1 MRTLPLIAALAALS
15 LAGQAMAQTV
25 ALKGPDGQ
33 GASLSAAD
41 LAALPQ
47 VKLTVTHHGKTSTF
61 EGAPLADVVARVGAA
76 SGKGVRGPELATV
89 IRVTAKDGYQ
99 VVFGLAETDPGTRKG
114 KIILAGRDAAG
125 PLKEDGPFRIVVE
138 DDLRPARSARMVET
152 IEVIRLAKATPATAG
167 EHKH

>member
-61 EGAPLADVVARVGAA
+61 EGAPLADIVARVGAPCSIWRA
-76 SGKGVRGPELATV
+76 M
-89 IRVTAKDGYQ
+89 
-99 VVFGLAETDPGTRKG
+99 AEE
-114 KIILAGRDAAG
+114 AA
-125 PLKEDGPFRIVVE
+125 
-138 DDLRPARSARMVET
+138 
-152 IEVIRLAKATPATAG
+152 
-167 EHKH
+167 

>member
-1 MRTLPLIAALAALS
+1 MRVLSLITALAVLS
-15 LAGQAMAQTV
+15 LAGPALAQTV

-33 GASLSAAD
+33 SASLSAAE

-76 SGKGVRGPELATV
+76 SGKTVRGPELATV

-114 KIILAGRDAAG
+114 RIILADRGDGG
-125 PLKEDGPFRIVVE
+125 PLKDDGPFRIVVE

-152 IEVIRLAKATPATAG
+152 IEVIRLANTKPVAA

>member
-33 GASLSAAD
+33 SASLSPAD

-47 VKLTVTHHGKTSTF
+47 VKLTVTHHGKTETF

-76 SGKGVRGPELATV
+76 SGKAVRGPELATV
-89 IRVTAKDGYQ
+89 IRVTARDGYQ

-114 KIILAGRDAAG
+114 KIILAGRDASG

-152 IEVIRLAKATPATAG
+152 IEVVRLANAASVAG

>member
-1 MRTLPLIAALAALS
+1 MKLLPLISAVAALS
-15 LAGQAMAQTV
+15 LAGPAFAQTV

-33 GASLSAAD
+33 SASLTAAD

-47 VKLTVTHHGKTSTF
+47 VKFTVTHHGKTSTF
-61 EGAPLADVVARVGAA
+61 EGASLADVVARVGAA

-114 KIILAGRDAAG
+114 RIILADRGDGA
-125 PLKEDGPFRIVVE
+125 PLKEDGPFRLVVE

-152 IEVIRLAKATPATAG
+152 IEVIRLANAKSVSA